1 VSKALLLVGS
11 PRDTSTSQVL
21 GQAMLDA
28 LAGNGFAC
36 ETIRLT
42 GLLETQEGRAR
53 LLGAYLGADLIVLAA
68 PVYVDAPPAAV
79 MRALEFLAG
88 PENTANRTKR
98 LCAVFNCGFPE
109 AEHTA
114 LSLDV
119 CRLFAKR
126 AGLQW
131 AGGLGVGAGG
141 AVNGKPLDARGRITR
156 PLRRA
161 LAMAGDALARGL
173 SIPQEAVELAAR
185 PLLPRW
191 LYLLMAQA
199 GWLSQALKRRTLFRL
214 DARPFASVP
223 RTNDTQHRTPKIP

>member
-11 PRDTSTSQVL
+11 PRDKSTSQVL
-21 GQAMLDA
+21 GQTILNA
-28 LAGNGFAC
+28 LAAKGFEC
-36 ETIRLT
+36 ETLRLT

-53 LLGAYLGADLIVLAA
+53 LLGAYLGADLVVLAA

-88 PENTANRTKR
+88 EQTPLPGARR

-141 AVNGKPLDARGRITR
+141 AMNGLPLEARGRVTR

-161 LAMAGDALARGL
+161 LELAGDALARGL
-173 SIPQEAVELAAR
+173 SVPQEAVDLAAR

-199 GWLSQALKRRTLFRL
+199 GWLTQAWKRRNLLRL
-214 DARPFASVP
+214 NARPFASAP
-223 RTNDTQHRTPKIP
+223 RINGSKTRTSKIP

>member
-1 VSKALLLVGS
+1 MSKALLLVGS
-11 PRDTSTSQVL
+11 PRDKSTSQVL
-21 GQAMLDA
+21 GQAVRDA
-28 LAGNGFAC
+28 LAARGFAC
-36 ETIRLT
+36 ETLRLT

-53 LLGAYLGADLIVLAA
+53 LLGAYLGADLVVLAA

-88 PENTANRTKR
+88 PENSTNRTKR

-119 CRLFAKR
+119 CRLFAKS

-141 AVNGKPLDARGRITR
+141 AVNGLPLEARGRVTR

-161 LAMAGDALARGL
+161 LALAGDALARGL
-173 SIPQEAVELAAR
+173 PIPQEAIDLAAR

-199 GWLSQALKRRTLFRL
+199 GWFAQAWKRRSLLRL
-214 DARPFASVP
+214 NARPFAEAS
-223 RTNDTQHRTPKIP
+223 RINDTKTRTSKIP

>member
-1 VSKALLLVGS
+1 MSKALLLVGS
-11 PRDTSTSQVL
+11 PRDRSTSQVL

-28 LAGNGFAC
+28 LAANGFEC
-36 ETIRLT
+36 GTLRLT

-53 LLGAYLGADLIVLAA
+53 LLGEYLGADLVVLAA

-79 MRALEFLAG
+79 MRSLEFLAG
-88 PENTANRTKR
+88 EQTPLPGARR

-141 AVNGKPLDARGRITR
+141 AMNGHPLEARGRVTR
-156 PLRRA
+156 PLRQA
-161 LAMAGDALARGL
+161 LALAGDALARGL
-173 SIPQEAVELAAR
+173 PIPQEAVDLAAR

-191 LYLLMAQA
+191 LYFFMAEMGWLAQA
-199 GWLSQALKRRTLFRL
+199 WKRRTLFRL
-214 DARPFASVP
+214 NARPFAEAS
-223 RTNDTQHRTPKIP
+223 RINDTKTRTPKIP

>member
-1 VSKALLLVGS
+1 MSKALLLVGS
-11 PRDTSTSQVL
+11 PRDRSTSQVL

-28 LAGNGFAC
+28 LAAKGFEC
-36 ETIRLT
+36 ETLRLT

-53 LLGAYLGADLIVLAA
+53 LLGAYLGADLVVLAS

-88 PENTANRTKR
+88 EQTPLPGARR

-109 AEHTA
+109 SEHTA

-131 AGGLGVGAGG
+131 AGGLGVSAGG
-141 AVNGKPLDARGRITR
+141 AVNGKALETRGRVTC

-173 SIPQEAVELAAR
+173 PIPQEAIDLAAR

-191 LYLLMAQA
+191 LYLLMAQT
-199 GWLSQALKRRTLFRL
+199 GWLAQALKRRTLFRL
-214 DARPFASVP
+214 DARPFASA
-223 RTNDTQHRTPKIP
+223 RTNDTKHRTPKIP

>member
-1 VSKALLLVGS
+1 MTKALLLAGS
-11 PRDTSTSQVL
+11 PRHTNTSQVL
-21 GQAMLDA
+21 GQAILDA
-28 LAGNGFAC
+28 LAANGFAC

-42 GLLETQEGRAR
+42 GLLDTQEGRAR
-53 LLGAYLGADLIVLAA
+53 LLGAYLGADLVVLAA

-88 PENTANRTKR
+88 EDTPQDRVRR

-131 AGGLGVGAGG
+131 AGGIGVGAGG
-141 AVNGKPLDARGRITR
+141 AVNGQPLEARGRVTR

-161 LAMAGDALARGL
+161 LALAGDALARGL
-173 SIPQEAVELAAR
+173 PIPQEAVDLAAR
-185 PLLPRW
+185 PLLPAW
-191 LYLLMAQA
+191 LYLLMAQT
-199 GWLSQALKRRTLFRL
+199 GWLAQAWKRRTLFRL
-214 DARPFASVP
+214 DARPFASGS
-223 RTNDTQHRTPKIP
+223 RTNTTTNRTSKIP

>member
-1 VSKALLLVGS
+1 MTKVLLLVGS
-11 PRDTSTSQVL
+11 PRDRSTSQVL

-28 LAGNGFAC
+28 LAANGFEC
-36 ETIRLT
+36 GTLRLT

-53 LLGAYLGADLIVLAA
+53 LLGEYLGADLVVLAA

-88 PENTANRTKR
+88 PENSTNRNKR

-141 AVNGKPLDARGRITR
+141 AVDGKTLEARGRVSR

-161 LAMAGDALARGL
+161 LAMAAEALARGL
-173 SIPQEAVELAAR
+173 PVPQEAVDLAAR

-191 LYLLMAQA
+191 LYLLMAQT
-199 GWLSQALKRRTLFRL
+199 GWLALAWKRRTLFRL
-214 DARPFASVP
+214 DARPFVST
-223 RTNDTQHRTPKIP
+223 RTNDQKTRTSNTP

>member
-1 VSKALLLVGS
+1 MTKALLLVGS

-28 LAGNGFAC
+28 LAAKGFAC
-36 ETIRLT
+36 ETLRLT

-88 PENTANRTKR
+88 PENSTNRTKR

-114 LSLDV
+114 LCLDV
-119 CRLFAKR
+119 CRLFAKQ

-141 AVNGKPLDARGRITR
+141 AVNGKPLEARGRITR

-161 LAMAGDALARGL
+161 LALAAEALASGL
-173 SIPQEAVELAAR
+173 PIPQEAVELAAR

-199 GWLSQALKRRTLFRL
+199 GWLSQAMKRRTLFRL
-214 DARPFASVP
+214 DARPFAEASRINGTKT
-223 RTNDTQHRTPKIP
+223 RTSKIP

>member
-1 VSKALLLVGS
+1 MTKALLLVGS
-11 PRDTSTSQVL
+11 PRDASTSQVL
-21 GQAMLDA
+21 GQAMLDS
-28 LAGNGFAC
+28 LAANGFAC
-36 ETIRLT
+36 ETLRLT

-79 MRALEFLAG
+79 MRAMEFLAG
-88 PENTANRTKR
+88 EDTPQDRARR

-109 AEHTA
+109 AEHTS
-114 LSLDV
+114 LCLDV

-141 AVNGKPLDARGRITR
+141 AVDGKPLEARGRITR

-173 SIPQEAVELAAR
+173 PIPQEAVELAAR

-191 LYLLMAQA
+191 LYLLMAQT

-214 DARPFASVP
+214 DARPFAGVP
-223 RTNDTQHRTPKIP
+223 RTNDTKHRTSKTP